1 LGINYNAYEPGL
13 FIRDLDDFGNQS
25 IRKIGPTHL
34 GDEAPNIS
42 ASFYQDYN
50 IELSN
55 AETWVD
61 SNDGEDKY
69 LFKIWDKS
77 LNGGA
82 GKWVVVGEVYGR
94 KDNYLDQFKQGAD
107 GDDYIHTLRD
117 RLKINDKTA
126 LRGLA
131 SNLGNQLIIN
141 EAEEFANGVE
151 VEAKDF
157 YLTSGAIRRLRVTSS
172 GDMKIGGDV
181 SIAPAEK
188 LEVVGSVQAVS
199 FIGSLTGSADTATK
213 LNTPRTFTLSG
224 DVTGTTSSDL
234 TSGFAISTTIPVG
247 TVTSAMIANGTIVNE
262 DISSIAA
269 ILVSKLAPGTA
280 PRQLLQTN
288 AAGSGVEWANS
299 IRVPGTLDVGGIS
312 TFESDVVILGDLLV
326 QGTETI
332 LNTQTLSVEDKNI
345 EIGVVEGP
353 NDAIADGG
361 GITLKGTTN
370 KTLNWVLSTASWTS
384 SEHFNLFSGKIY
396 KINGVDVLSST
407 TLGAGVTQS
416 SLTSVGTISSG
427 TWQGSAISDTYLQT
441 ITTVGKVANS
451 ATTATS
457 SNTPSTIVLRNGSGG
472 FSAGIITASLD
483 GNAATATKLNTTR
496 TFTLSGDV
504 TGTTTSDLETG
515 FTISASIPS
524 GTVTSA
530 MIANGT
536 IVDEDINANAGI
548 VDTKL
553 ATVSTANKVSISS
566 LDIDGGVDI
575 GAALSDSD
583 LFIVDDNGNGTNRKA
598 AATRITNYAF
608 GKVTGDITI
617 GSTGTAAISNGVI
630 VNANISATA
639 EIAVSKLA
647 DGSARQLLQTAA
659 NGTDVEWASNID
671 IPGTLDVTGVTTFDS
686 KVKFGVAEPIAPQEA
701 GWSADIGTLELG
713 LSNDLKLAV
722 GADTITLC
730 RNTTASPIAKG
741 AAVMF
746 AGTVGASGRL
756 LVAPMVADG
765 TMPGYVFFGVAAETI
780 ASGADG
786 FVISFGKIRGVNTS
800 AWPAGSILWCD
811 PANPGGLTA
820 TEPEAP
826 NLKLSVAA
834 VVFSGNNGILMVRWD
849 TGRRLADLHDV
860 ESNGSTQDGEV
871 LIYNAASSRWEH
883 SPDLSPPGTITTN
896 GVNITALARDVEEAR
911 LIRKNAT
918 LAIGV
923 PGTVPFGVGPI
934 VPPGMALGGI
944 GPDAYNVIDFASGS
958 FC

>member
-1 LGINYNAYEPGL
+1 MTQTPPLPRDKVLHRRSPLFTKRPQVLDIDHGELGINYNAYEPGL
-13 FIRDLDDFGNQS
+13 FIKDLDDFGNQS

-34 GDEAPNIS
+34 GDEAPNIT
-42 ASFYQDYN
+42 AGLYQDYN

-61 SNDGEDKY
+61 SNDGENKY

-94 KDNYLDQFKQGAD
+94 KDDYLDQFKQGTD

-117 RLKINDKTA
+117 RLRINNKTA
-126 LRGLA
+126 LRGLS
-131 SNLGNQLIIN
+131 SNSGNQLIIN

-151 VEAKDF
+151 VEAEDF
-157 YLTSGAIRRLRVTSS
+157 YLTSGAVRRLRVTSS
-172 GDMKIGGDV
+172 GDVKIGGDV
-181 SIAPAEK
+181 SVDPEEK
-188 LEVVGSVQAVS
+188 LHVIGNIKATS
-199 FIGSLTGSADTATK
+199 FIGGLSGNANTATK
-213 LNTPRTFTLSG
+213 LNSTRTFALFG
-224 DVTGTTSSDL
+224 DVVGTTSSDL
-234 TSGFAISTTIPVG
+234 EAGFAITTSIPAG
-247 TVTSAMIANGTIVNE
+247 TITSAMIANGTIINE
-262 DISSIAA
+262 DISAAAA
-269 ILVSKLAPGTA
+269 IAVSKLAPGA
-280 PRQLLQTN
+280 QSRQLLQTN
-288 AAGSGVEWANS
+288 PAGTGVEWTSNVRIPGSLEVIDLS
-299 IRVPGTLDVGGIS
+299 IFQS
-312 TFESDVVILGDLLV
+312 NVVIEGDLLV

-370 KTLNWVLSTASWTS
+370 KTLNWVLSTTSWTS

-407 TLGAGVTQS
+407 TLGSGVTQS

-441 ITTVGKVANS
+441 ITTAGKVANS

-457 SNTPSTIVLRNGSGG
+457 SNTPSTIVLRNGNGG

-536 IVDEDINANAGI
+536 IVNE
-548 VDTKL
+548 
-553 ATVSTANKVSISS
+553 
-566 LDIDGGVDI
+566 
-575 GAALSDSD
+575 
-583 LFIVDDNGNGTNRKA
+583 
-598 AATRITNYAF
+598 
-608 GKVTGDITI
+608 
-617 GSTGTAAISNGVI
+617 
-630 VNANISATA
+630 NISTSA

-647 DGSARQLLQTAA
+647 NGSARQLLQTAA

-701 GWSADIGTLELG
+701 GWSADIGALELG
-713 LSNDLKLAV
+713 LSNGLKLAV
-722 GADTITLC
+722 GADTVTLC

-741 AAVMF
+741 TAVMF

-834 VVFSGNNGILMVRWD
+834 VIFSGNNGILMVRWD

-871 LIYNAASSRWEH
+871 LIYNAAASRWEH

-896 GVNITALARDVEEAR
+896 GVNITALARDVEEAG